1 MNVRRASPLLAL
13 SFLLFA
19 GGPGAE
25 RFGGTKGN
33 VQIGRILMERVRR

>member
-1 MNVRRASPLLAL
+1 MHVRRASSLLAL
-13 SFLLFA
+13 SFPLLA

-25 RFGGTKGN
+25 RFGGTKDN